1 VALAVGGAALVVFG
15 LLFVQQVTGF
25 LMPEP
30 SLGYY
35 PFGEVPLWLRLLNAA
50 TLVTYLGGLLLIP
63 LGLGAGVR
71 RLNGG
76 RSVFGAAAGVGLLIA
91 ASSPVMLAAVAVYE
105 LLSTSYGA
113 SRSVSFYA
121 WHVLSWP
128 LGMVLVSAVATGVRG
143 LRRWRFLPLALSLV
157 ALVPACA
164 QALQILSSY
173 PFYVAYSIGLTRLL
187 EAVASLWLAV
197 PILVGLGGMLLVR
210 PLLRAPQKERLL
222 VEAENLAFAR
232 RLYRGAWV
240 EGNLEVI
247 DEVAAPGL
255 VDHYGDGRDPASL
268 KRSIT
273 RLRRT
278 FPDLRF
284 TIEDQ
289 RASGDTVTTRW
300 TASGTDLGGVLWYP
314 PTGGR
319 AKFRG
324 HFVDRFET
332 GRIVEHRGEADT
344 ASLLEQLRL
353 PRP

>member
-1 VALAVGGAALVVFG
+1 VALAVGGAALLVFG

-76 RSVFGAAAGVGLLIA
+76 RSVFGAAAGVGALLA
-91 ASSPVMLAAVAVYE
+91 TSSPVMLAAVLAHGA
-105 LLSTSYGA
+105 LSDSYGVGG
-113 SRSVSFYA
+113 SVSFYA

-128 LGMVLVSAVATGVRG
+128 LGVALVGVAAAGVRG
-143 LRRWRFLPLALSLV
+143 LRLWRLLPLALGLF

-164 QALQILSSY
+164 QALQALSSY
-173 PFYVAYSIGLTRLL
+173 PFYVAYSSGSTRVL

-222 VEAENLAFAR
+222 VEAENSAFAR
-232 RLYRGAWV
+232 RLYEEAWV
-240 EGNLEVI
+240 EGNLEVV
-247 DEVAAPGL
+247 DKVAAPGL
-255 VDHYGDGRDPASL
+255 VDHYGDGRGPESL

-324 HFVDRFET
+324 HFVDRFEA
-332 GRIVEHRGEADT
+332 GRIVEHRGESDT